1 MAVDITAR
9 KQAEEAL
16 RKHNTTL
23 ERKLAE
29 RTVLTE
35 WRGSQVQTLA
45 LQLTKAEETERR
57 RIAGLLHDELQQL
70 LVAAKL
76 HLQGLNRSIGGDP
89 RAGTIAQRVQQLIDE
104 AIRTARGLSR
114 IVERI
119 GFLGGDLQID
129 SAPGPGEPF
138 YAEHS
143 LGRADRV
150 VARKTDIPR

>member
-129 SAPGPGEPF
+129 SAPGRGSRF
-138 YAEHS
+138 TLS
-143 LGRADRV
+143 
-150 VARKTDIPR
+150 IPLEGLIES